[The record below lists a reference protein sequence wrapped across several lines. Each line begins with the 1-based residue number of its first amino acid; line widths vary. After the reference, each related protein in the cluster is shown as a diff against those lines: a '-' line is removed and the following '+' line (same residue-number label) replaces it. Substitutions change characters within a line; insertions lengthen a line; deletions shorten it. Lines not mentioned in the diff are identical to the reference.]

1 MGRVWQACKERVA
14 EIATQVPNTVVADF
28 MLPSPITRTDDN
40 YWDAL
45 HYRVAIA
52 DRLARDLAVAGRG
65 EEFGFGPLQVA
76 VSFGAQRG
84 PVSGKTLHKRP
95 R

>member
-1 MGRVWQACKERVA
+1 
-14 EIATQVPNTVVADF
+14 

-65 EEFGFGPLQVA
+65 EELDSTITGCCFLRRSAPAGERQDA
-76 VSFGAQRG
+76 A
-84 PVSGKTLHKRP
+84 
-95 R
+95 